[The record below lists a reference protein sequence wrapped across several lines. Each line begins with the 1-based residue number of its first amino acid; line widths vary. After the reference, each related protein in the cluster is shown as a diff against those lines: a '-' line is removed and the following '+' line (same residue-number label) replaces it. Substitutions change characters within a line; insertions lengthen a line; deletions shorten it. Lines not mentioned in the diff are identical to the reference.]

1 MEGQSWVVKAEKL
14 LQFNKSQDLVNSWT
28 EFDIRRRLDQGESN
42 AFESNKIESFRH
54 SKLLA
59 FLYQGAGI
67 KLDDIY
73 QSNSQILLKKSY
85 EMWKTIWYL
94 EKPQDDVDYVKR
106 LFHLVSTGLITDS
119 FAEVRMVLKDIDL
132 EGLWLKL
139 NKHPWPLYLENSIY
153 LLLLILI
160 RKNNGWDDIKFT
172 QRMIEDIQGTQDNV
186 EEVYLNGLGDYT
198 NPYSKVCWLGA
209 LLNLLE
215 AVDTCRKYILTGQ
228 PGNIDKIIIR
238 FCRDAYELLVHTNKD
253 DEKFAVILFEKTLLK
268 MVQVSLWNCAYGI
281 SEKID
286 KYIELLMARP
296 NNRPI
301 FELWPS
307 QQKAISN
314 NLFDTSKTAIVV
326 QMPTSAGKTLLSKFY
341 TLQTLNLYSDAKIA
355 YLVPTRALVNQVKI
369 DLKNDFKNLGYRV
382 DVSIPFSELD
392 PIEDELLLKNTDI
405 IVTTPEKLD
414 ILMRAKHPLISKLKL
429 VVVDEA
435 HGLQEKNRGAR
446 LEMLLSILRK
456 DNRNLRILML
466 SPFINNAKD
475 IASWLGEN
483 RGHEI
488 YVDWKPSQQFTGMY
502 ELEKVKRGSYK
513 SVIKYIPSSLNS
525 MYKHSFNIEMNTYTN
540 KSLTKL
546 KKAYETAKVY
556 EAIGGVL
563 VLCTKRGYAE
573 NLAKLFLSRKVI
585 KDEQK
590 NNLNSLLALIEQELG
605 SDSLLYQCICRGY
618 AYHHSSLPLIIR
630 EEIEEAV
637 ANKLLNPIIATTT
650 LAQGMNFPI
659 STVIFQ
665 GMSIPEESSSRPMKD
680 SEFWNIAGRAGRA
693 LIDKEGHII
702 AITDSEN
709 EVTQFKEYLK
719 RKDQEVL
726 SSLFE
731 TLEMVPDDGLNMYWL
746 EKSKALSSLLQYIY
760 HIMLIGEVTEISDI
774 LRGSLVYHQLTETGR
789 NDLAEKLIRLTRN
802 YIDKIDG
809 DLRRKK
815 LMESIDKTGLSSIS
829 MHFLLN
835 RLRNH
840 PELSLSGKEVFKYE
854 DNNLKDIIDI
864 VSSIPEIELSVY
876 KAGGDF
882 SAELVSNI
890 TKDWVN
896 GKCIREIADKNF
908 EIKGNIKNI
917 DDKIRQC
924 GKYIYGT
931 LINNLPWGVAAIQR
945 AKGIIDGDEINSQIE
960 SNLIPSYIYFGVK
973 SKEAVAFSI
982 LGVPRFAAEYL
993 AKSWREHKGDIS
1005 KSSLS
1010 VLKDW
1015 LEKSTEDD
1023 WISLFSKTDRNK
1035 AKMAFDLWKKQRG

>member
-1 MEGQSWVVKAEKL
+1 MEVKPWVVKADEL
-14 LQFNKSQDLVNSWT
+14 LQLNKSQDLVNSWT
-28 EFDIRRRLDQGESN
+28 EFDIRRRLGRGKSDVLE
-42 AFESNKIESFRH
+42 FNKKESFRH
-54 SKLLA
+54 SELLA

-67 KLDDIY
+67 KLEDLY

-94 EKPQDDVDYVKR
+94 EKPEDGIDYVKR

-119 FAEVRMVLKDIDL
+119 FAEVRMILKDIEL
-132 EGLWLKL
+132 ESLWQNLAK
-139 NKHPWPLYLENSIY
+139 NSWPFYLENSIY
-153 LLLLILI
+153 ILLLILI
-160 RKNNGWDDIKFT
+160 RKGKGWDDIKFAE
-172 QRMIEDIQGTQDNV
+172 RMIGEIQETQDDV
-186 EEVYLNGLGDYT
+186 EENYLKGLEDSV
-198 NPYSKVCWLGA
+198 NLYSKVCWLGA

-215 AVDTCRKYILTGQ
+215 AVDTYRKYMLTGQ
-228 PGNIDKIIIR
+228 PSNIDKIIIR
-238 FCRDAYELLVHTNKD
+238 LCRDAYELLAHTSKD
-253 DEKFAVILFEKTLLK
+253 DEKFTVILIEKTLLK
-268 MVQVSLWNCAYGI
+268 MIQVSLWNSAYGI

-341 TLQTLNLYSDAKIA
+341 ILQTLNLYSDAKVA
-355 YLVPTRALVNQVKI
+355 YLVPTRALVNQVKA
-369 DLKNDFKNLGYRV
+369 DLKNDFKNLGYKV
-382 DVSIPFSELD
+382 DISIPFSELD
-392 PIEDELLLKNTDI
+392 PLENELLLKNTDI

-414 ILMRAKHPLISKLKL
+414 ILMRAKHPLISKLRL

-435 HGLQEKNRGAR
+435 HGLQEKNRGSR

-488 YVDWKPSQQFTGMY
+488 YVDWKPAQQFTGMY
-502 ELEKVKRGSYK
+502 ELEQVKRGIYK
-513 SVIKYIPSSLNS
+513 SIIEYIPSSLNT
-525 MYKHSFNIEMNTYTN
+525 MYKHSFKIEMNSYTN
-540 KSLTKL
+540 KSLSKL
-546 KKAYETAKVY
+546 KKAFETAKFY
-556 EAIGGVL
+556 EALGGVL
-563 VLCTKRGYAE
+563 VLCTQREYAE
-573 NLAKLFLSRKVI
+573 KLAKMFLSQKI
-585 KDEQK
+585 INDERRNK
-590 NNLNSLLALIEQELG
+590 LNSLLNLIEQEVG
-605 SDSLLYQCICRGY
+605 SDSLLFQCVCRGY

-665 GMSIPEESSSRPMKD
+665 GMSIPEESLSRPMKD

-702 AITDSEN
+702 AITNSEN
-709 EVTQFKEYLK
+709 EKSQFKEYLK

-760 HIMLIGEVTEISDI
+760 HIMLIGEVTETSDI

-802 YIDKIDG
+802 YIDKIG
-809 DLRRKK
+809 EDLRRKK

-829 MHFLLN
+829 MHYLLKQ
-835 RLRNH
+835 LRNH
-840 PELSLSGKEVFKYE
+840 PELSLSVKEIFEYE
-854 DNNLKDIIDI
+854 DNNLRDIIDI
-864 VSSIPEIELSVY
+864 VSGIPEIELSVY

-882 SAELVSNI
+882 NPELVSNI

-896 GKCIREIADKNF
+896 GKSIREIADKNF
-908 EIKGNIKNI
+908 EIKGKIKNI

-931 LINNLPWGVAAIQR
+931 LVNNLPWGVAAIQR
-945 AKGIIDGDEINSQIE
+945 AKGIIIGDEISSQIE
-960 SNLIPSYIYFGVK
+960 NNLVPSYIYFGVK

-1005 KSSLS
+1005 KSSLN

-1023 WISLFSKTDRNK
+1023 WIRLFNKSDRNK